1 MAASGLAEDLTEMA
15 GGRSDPT
22 FTRASSALVA
32 GAAHGMVLAALAVVP
47 WTMTDILESTAVK
60 DSVEGDY
67 AG

>member
-1 MAASGLAEDLTEMA
+1 
-15 GGRSDPT
+15 
-22 FTRASSALVA
+22 
-32 GAAHGMVLAALAVVP
+32 MVLAALAVVP